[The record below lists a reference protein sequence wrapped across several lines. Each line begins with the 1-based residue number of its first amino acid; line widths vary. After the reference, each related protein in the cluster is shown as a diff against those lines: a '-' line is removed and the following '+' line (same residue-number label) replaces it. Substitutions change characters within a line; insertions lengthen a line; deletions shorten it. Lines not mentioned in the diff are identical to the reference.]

1 MEPHYIYPIM
11 PDPRTDIPTRAPAA
25 TSEDDTILPFQVEA
39 LDLRGRVVRFGPA
52 IDTILSRH
60 RYPAPV
66 AKLLGEAIVLTVL
79 LGSTLKF
86 EGRFILQTQSD
97 GPVRMLVIDY
107 TTPGKVRACARFDAA
122 RVAAAIAAGAADPGA
137 LLGRG
142 HLAMTIDQGPDT
154 ARYQGIVALEGKDLE
169 HAAHEYFLR
178 SEQIPTRVRL
188 AVAEELRAGA
198 NGARHRWRAGGL
210 LLQFLPQSPE
220 RARQPD
226 LDPGDVPEG
235 VELEVAP
242 EDDAWV
248 EGRSLVATVE
258 DVELLDPE
266 VSAEQLLYRLFHE
279 RGVRVFRSQGFARPM
294 LVLARRR
301 RADAAQLPPGR
312 PRPHGRERQDHGH
325 LRVLQLDLCVRA
337 DGGERA
343 DVRRRHTRRVG
354 KPVPAPTGDRR
365 PYRCRMK
372 RGARDFAHASRLP
385 QRLCSAWARRC
396 SDLRGEPND
405 VRGSRLCPPYELLFA
420 LIDRPR
426 ALRGVE
432 REGRNVD
439 VELAR
444 RSRSPCRRCRS

>member
-1 MEPHYIYPIM
+1 MPHPH
-11 PDPRTDIPTRAPAA
+11 PDIPTRAPAE
-25 TSEDDTILPFQVEA
+25 TSADDTILPFQVEA

-52 IDTILSRH
+52 VDTILSRH
-60 RYPAPV
+60 NYPAPV

-122 RVAAAIAAGAADPGA
+122 RVAAAVAAGAADPGA
-137 LLGRG
+137 LLGHG

-178 SEQIPTRVRL
+178 SEQIPTRIRL

-198 NGARHRWRAGGL
+198 NGARHHWRAGGL

-220 RARQPD
+220 RARQRD

-235 VELEVAP
+235 VEFELPP

-248 EGRSLVATVE
+248 EGRSLVATVD

-266 VSAEQLLYRLFHE
+266 MSAEQLLYRLFHE
-279 RGVRVFRSQGFARPM
+279 RGVRVFHSRGLHAECSCSRDKVESMLRSFPQEDR
-294 LVLARRR
+294 
-301 RADAAQLPPGR
+301 
-312 PRPHGRERQDHGH
+312 DHMVENGKITVTCEFCNSTH
-325 LRVLQLDLCVRA
+325 VF
-337 DGGERA
+337 EPA
-343 DVRRRHTRRVG
+343 DVAAT
-354 KPVPAPTGDRR
+354 A
-365 PYRCRMK
+365 
-372 RGARDFAHASRLP
+372 
-385 QRLCSAWARRC
+385 
-396 SDLRGEPND
+396 
-405 VRGSRLCPPYELLFA
+405 
-420 LIDRPR
+420 
-426 ALRGVE
+426 
-432 REGRNVD
+432 
-439 VELAR
+439 
-444 RSRSPCRRCRS
+444 